1 MAGATLSTLSNIMK
15 NFYLGPVQSQ
25 FNNEILV
32 NQLLGVSS
40 ENLVGL
46 QAVLPLH
53 SARTGSVG
61 SRGEL
66 ETLPAAGNQ
75 GYSQAVYDLAYHYGR
90 AQVSG
95 QAIHKTS
102 SSAGAFLQAM
112 KSELDGLRDDL
123 ALGFARQ
130 IYGAGDGVVATTA
143 VNTGVTVLNL
153 QSSEAIIKG
162 FLYINQVIDLGTLA
176 NPQVNAAA
184 RTITDVDP
192 AANGGNGTITI
203 SGANV
208 TTAAGDKI
216 FVQGNAGPSTTYAL
230 REMPAGLLKI
240 VSTAA
245 NTVGGINAASAGT
258 KFWDNLRDTTGGAIS
273 LSSLMQNWNK
283 AYMAGAKQGNVV
295 AITTPGI
302 VRRLFETSD
311 FKALIQFV
319 NTNEFKG
326 GFSEVSF
333 AANGT
338 PIKLYPDRHAP
349 YGNVLILDK
358 GHVRMFSPMDWS
370 FLDKDGLTV
379 RWVPDTDA
387 YQTALFRYASL
398 GVDRRNTS
406 VLISGLT
413 DTGF

>member
-1 MAGATLSTLSNIMK
+1 MAGATLTTLSNIMK
-15 NFYLGPVQSQ
+15 NFYLGPVQTQ

-53 SARTGSVG
+53 TSRTGGIG

-75 GYSQAVYDLAYHYGR
+75 SYSQATYDLAYHYGR

-123 ALGFARQ
+123 ALDFARQ
-130 IYGAGDGVVATTA
+130 VYGTGDGIIASCTAQTTQTTLILGSA
-143 VNTGVTVLNL
+143 
-153 QSSEAIIKG
+153 EALVKG
-162 FLYINQVIDLGTLA
+162 FIYINMVVDIGDTS
-176 NPQVNAAA
+176 NPISVAQA
-184 RTITDVDP
+184 RTVTDVDP
-192 AANGGNGTITI
+192 VAGTITI
-203 SGANV
+203 SGAAV
-208 TTAAGDKI
+208 TTTTSHRI
-216 FVQGNAGPSTTYAL
+216 FRSGNAGPSTTYAL
-230 REMPAGLLKI
+230 REMPAGLQKI
-240 VSTAA
+240 VSTSA
-245 NTVGGINAASAGT
+245 NSVGGINAASAGSR
-258 KFWDNLRDTTGGAIS
+258 FWDNLRNTTGGGIS
-273 LSSLMQNWNK
+273 LSTLMSEWNRSN
-283 AYMAGAKQGNVV
+283 AAGAKNGDVV
-295 AITTPGI
+295 AITTPGL
-302 VRRLFETSD
+302 VRRLFETAD
-311 FKALIQFV
+311 FKSLIQFV

-333 AANGT
+333 AANGQ

-349 YGNVLILDK
+349 WGQVLVLDK
-358 GHVRMFSPMDWS
+358 KHVRLFSPMDWS
-370 FLDKDGLTV
+370 FLDKDGLSV
-379 RWVPDTDA
+379 RWVSDTDA
-387 YQTALFRYASL
+387 YQVALFRYASL

-406 VLISGLT
+406 NVISGLT
-413 DTGF
+413 DANGV